1 FVLQTAQQLEILK
14 ESCKVVYVD
23 PDRRELVSQA
33 DTIPPHSRSS
43 SRPTTV
49 GDSSRTGKFRWSERV
64 SVENEYRSAAGSY
77 ANANT
82 VVRECVAA
90 LRSGKILPAERLH
103 EAVTG
108 ITESVLRNA
117 DAMLLF
123 SQLQEKGD

>member
-1 FVLQTAQQLEILK
+1 
-14 ESCKVVYVD
+14 
-23 PDRRELVSQA
+23 
-33 DTIPPHSRSS
+33 
-43 SRPTTV
+43 
-49 GDSSRTGKFRWSERV
+49 WSERV

-103 EAVTG
+103 EAMTG

-123 SQLQEKGD
+123 SQMQEKGDYTQSHALDSSIYMTAFARFLEMSREDMLFVGYLGLLQDIGKVRLPTALIEKPGRLI